1 MELPMTKDLDNL
13 LSDLRSIH
21 PDIKPISADIIVVAD
36 WVRFKCRYGCRAYG
50 KHLCCP
56 PYAPTPEEM
65 RKVVAEYKTAI
76 LARFET
82 APGPGADP
90 KHTHHYFWNSVT
102 HLHKTVY
109 ELEKRAFLSGY
120 YKALG
125 FYAMPCTLCETC
137 VVEEKLE
144 KGEEVSPLEPL
155 RCRHKDMMRPS
166 MEACGVDVFKTLENA
181 GYSPQVLKSYSDSV
195 VLFGMVLLE

>member
-1 MELPMTKDLDNL
+1 MNEDLESL

-21 PDIKPISADIIVVAD
+21 NDIKPISTNMIAVAD

-65 RKVVAEYKTAI
+65 RKVVVEYKTAI
-76 LARFET
+76 LARFE
-82 APGPGADP
+82 AVPGPGTDP
-90 KHTHHYFWNSVT
+90 KHLHHYLMNSIT

-109 ELEKRAFLSGY
+109 QLEIKAFLSGY

-125 FYAMPCTLCETC
+125 FYAMPCALCETC
-137 VVEEKLE
+137 VAEEKLE
-144 KGEEVSPLEPL
+144 RNEEVSLL
-155 RCRHKDMMRPS
+155 DTTKCRHKDMMRPS

-181 GYSPQVLKSYSDSV
+181 GYSPRVLRSYSQKV
-195 VLFGMVLLE
+195 VLFGMVLIE

>member
-1 MELPMTKDLDNL
+1 MIKDLDDL

-21 PDIKPISADIIVVAD
+21 QDIRPISTDMIVVSD

-65 RKVVAEYKTAI
+65 RKVVAEYKTAL

-82 APGPGADP
+82 VPGPGTDP

-102 HLHKTVY
+102 HLHRTVY
-109 ELEKRAFLSGY
+109 ELEKKAFLYGY

-137 VVEEKLE
+137 VIEEKLE
-144 KGEEVSPLEPL
+144 KGEEANPQDVLK
-155 RCRHKDMMRPS
+155 CRHKDMMRPS

-181 GYSPQVLKSYSDSV
+181 GYNPAVLKSYQELV
-195 VLFGMVLLE
+195 MLFGMVLLE

>member
-1 MELPMTKDLDNL
+1 MKEDLDSL
-13 LSDLRSIH
+13 LSHLRSIH
-21 PDIKPISADIIVVAD
+21 LDIKSISTDAIVIAD

-56 PYAPTPEEM
+56 PYAPTPDEM
-65 RKVVAEYKTAI
+65 RKVVAEYETAI
-76 LARFET
+76 LARFEA
-82 APGPGADP
+82 APGPGIDP
-90 KHTHHYFWNSVT
+90 KHTHHYLQNSIS

-109 ELEKRAFLSGY
+109 KLEINAFLSGY

-125 FYAMPCTLCETC
+125 FYAMPCALCETC
-137 VVEEKLE
+137 VAEEKLG
-144 KGEEVSPLEPL
+144 KGEEVTPPSDALK
-155 RCRHKDMMRPS
+155 CRHKDIMRPS

-181 GYSPQVLKSYSDSV
+181 GYNPSVLKSYSENV

>member
-1 MELPMTKDLDNL
+1 MNEDINSL
-13 LSDLRSIH
+13 LSNLRSIH
-21 PDIKPISADIIVVAD
+21 QDIKPISTDMIVVAD

-56 PYAPTPEEM
+56 PYAPTPEVM
-65 RKVVAEYKTAI
+65 RRAVSEYKTAI
-76 LARFET
+76 LASLET
-82 APGPGADP
+82 LPGPGTDP
-90 KHTHHYFWNSVT
+90 THTRHYLMNSVT

-109 ELEKRAFLSGY
+109 QLEIKAFLSGY

-125 FYAMPCTLCETC
+125 FYAMPCALCETC
-137 VVEEKLE
+137 VAEEKLE
-144 KGEEVSPLEPL
+144 KGEEVSLL
-155 RCRHKDMMRPS
+155 DTTKCRHKDIMRPS

-181 GYSPQVLKSYSDSV
+181 GYSPRVLKSYSEQV

>member
-1 MELPMTKDLDNL
+1 MTKDLDSL

-21 PDIKPISADIIVVAD
+21 QDIMPISTDTIVVAD

-56 PYAPTPEEM
+56 PYAPTPDEM
-65 RKVVAEYKTAI
+65 RRVVAEYKTAI
-76 LARFET
+76 LARFE
-82 APGPGADP
+82 AVPGPGTDP
-90 KHTHHYFWNSVT
+90 KHTHHYLMNSVT

-109 ELEKRAFLSGY
+109 QLETKAFLSGY

-125 FYAMPCTLCETC
+125 FYAMPCALCETC
-137 VVEEKLE
+137 VAEEKLG
-144 KGEEVSPLEPL
+144 KGEETNLLDSTK
-155 RCRHKDMMRPS
+155 CRHKDIMRPS
-166 MEACGVDVFKTLENA
+166 MEACGVDVFKTLESA
-181 GYSPQVLKSYSDSV
+181 GYSPRVLKSYSEKV

>member
-1 MELPMTKDLDNL
+1 MKNKNLDDLISN
-13 LSDLRSIH
+13 LRSIH
-21 PDIKPISADIIVVAD
+21 QDIKPISTDVIMVAD

-65 RKVVAEYKTAI
+65 RNVIAEYKTAI

-82 APGPGADP
+82 VPGPGIDP
-90 KHTHHYFWNSVT
+90 KHTHHYLQNSIA

-109 ELEKRAFLSGY
+109 QMEIKAFLSGY

-125 FYAMPCTLCETC
+125 FYAMPCALCETC
-137 VVEEKLE
+137 VAEEKLE
-144 KGEEVSPLEPL
+144 KGKEISSLDAL
-155 RCRHKDMMRPS
+155 KCRHKDIMRPS
-166 MEACGVDVFKTLENA
+166 MEACGIDLFKTLENV
-181 GYSPQVLKSYSDSV
+181 GYSPRVLKSYSEKV

>member
-1 MELPMTKDLDNL
+1 MNKDLDNL
-13 LSDLRSIH
+13 HSDLRSIH
-21 PDIKPISADIIVVAD
+21 QDIKPISTDMIAVAD

-76 LARFET
+76 LARFE
-82 APGPGADP
+82 AVPGPGTDP
-90 KHTHHYFWNSVT
+90 KHLHHYLMNSIT

-109 ELEKRAFLSGY
+109 QLEIKAFLSGY

-125 FYAMPCTLCETC
+125 FYAMPCALCETC
-137 VVEEKLE
+137 VAEEKLE
-144 KGEEVSPLEPL
+144 KNEEASLL
-155 RCRHKDMMRPS
+155 DITKCRHKDMMRPS

-181 GYSPQVLKSYSDSV
+181 GYSPRVLKSYSEKV

>member
-1 MELPMTKDLDNL
+1 
-13 LSDLRSIH
+13 
-21 PDIKPISADIIVVAD
+21 
-36 WVRFKCRYGCRAYG
+36 
-50 KHLCCP
+50 
-56 PYAPTPEEM
+56 M

-82 APGPGADP
+82 APGPGTDLE
-90 KHTHHYFWNSVT
+90 HIHHYFWNSVT

-109 ELEKRAFLSGY
+109 ALEIKAFLEGY

-137 VVEEKLE
+137 VIEEKLE
-144 KGEEVSPLEPL
+144 KGEEISPLEPL
-155 RCRHKDMMRPS
+155 RCRHKDVMRPS
-166 MEACGVDVFKTLENA
+166 MEACGIDVFKTLENA
-181 GYSPQVLKSYSDSV
+181 DYSPKVLKSYSESV

>member
-1 MELPMTKDLDNL
+1 MNKDLDIL
-13 LSDLRSIH
+13 LSDLRTIH
-21 PDIKPISADIIVVAD
+21 QDIKPISTDMIAVAD

-56 PYAPTPEEM
+56 PYAPTPDEM
-65 RKVVAEYKTAI
+65 RMVVAEYKTAI

-82 APGPGADP
+82 VPGPGTDP
-90 KHTHHYFWNSVT
+90 KHTHHYLMNSVAN
-102 HLHKTVY
+102 LHKTVY
-109 ELEKRAFLSGY
+109 QLEIKSFLSGY

-125 FYAMPCTLCETC
+125 FYAMPCSLCETC
-137 VVEEKLE
+137 VAEEKLE
-144 KGEEVSPLEPL
+144 KNEEASLL
-155 RCRHKDMMRPS
+155 DTTKCRHKDIMRPS

-181 GYSPQVLKSYSDSV
+181 GYSSRVLKSYSEKV

>member
-1 MELPMTKDLDNL
+1 MNKDLDSL
-13 LSDLRSIH
+13 LSDLRTIH
-21 PDIKPISADIIVVAD
+21 HDIKPISTDMIAVAD

-76 LARFET
+76 LARFEA
-82 APGPGADP
+82 APGPGTDP
-90 KHTHHYFWNSVT
+90 KHTHHYLMNSVT
-102 HLHKTVY
+102 NLHKTVY
-109 ELEKRAFLSGY
+109 QLEVKSFLSGY

-125 FYAMPCTLCETC
+125 FYAMPCALCETC
-137 VVEEKLE
+137 VAEEKLE
-144 KGEEVSPLEPL
+144 KNEEVSLPDTAK
-155 RCRHKDMMRPS
+155 CRHKDIMRPS

-181 GYSPQVLKSYSDSV
+181 GYSPRVLRSYSQKV
-195 VLFGMVLLE
+195 VLFGMVLIE

>member
-1 MELPMTKDLDNL
+1 MNEDINSL
-13 LSDLRSIH
+13 LSNLRSIH
-21 PDIKPISADIIVVAD
+21 QDIKPISTDMIVVAD

-82 APGPGADP
+82 LPGPGTDP
-90 KHTHHYFWNSVT
+90 THTHHYLMNSVT

-109 ELEKRAFLSGY
+109 HLEIKAFLSGY

-125 FYAMPCTLCETC
+125 FYAMPCALCETC
-137 VVEEKLE
+137 VAEEKLE
-144 KGEEVSPLEPL
+144 KGEEVSLL
-155 RCRHKDMMRPS
+155 DTTKCRHKDIMRTS

-181 GYSPQVLKSYSDSV
+181 AYSPRVLKSYSEQV

>member
-1 MELPMTKDLDNL
+1 MTEDLDGL

-21 PDIKPISADIIVVAD
+21 QDIKQISTDVIVVAD

-56 PYAPTPEEM
+56 PYAPTPEET
-65 RKVVAEYKTAI
+65 RRVVAEYKTAV

-82 APGPGADP
+82 LPGPGTDP
-90 KHTHHYFWNSVT
+90 KHTHHYLMNSVAN
-102 HLHKTVY
+102 LHRTVY
-109 ELEKRAFLSGY
+109 QLEAKAFLSGY

-125 FYAMPCTLCETC
+125 FYAMPCALCETC
-137 VVEEKLE
+137 VAEEKLGN
-144 KGEEVSPLEPL
+144 GEDASLFDTTK
-155 RCRHKDMMRPS
+155 CRHKDIMRPS
-166 MEACGVDVFKTLENA
+166 MEACGVDVFKTLESA
-181 GYSPQVLKSYSDSV
+181 GYSPRVLKSYSEKV

>member
-1 MELPMTKDLDNL
+1 MNEDLNSL
-13 LSDLRSIH
+13 LSNLRSIH
-21 PDIKPISADIIVVAD
+21 QDIKPISTDMIVVAD

-65 RKVVAEYKTAI
+65 RRVVSEYKTAI

-82 APGPGADP
+82 LPGPGTDP
-90 KHTHHYFWNSVT
+90 THTHHYLMNSVT

-109 ELEKRAFLSGY
+109 HLEIKAFLSGY

-125 FYAMPCTLCETC
+125 FYAMPCALCETC
-137 VVEEKLE
+137 VAEEKLE
-144 KGEEVSPLEPL
+144 KGEEVSLL
-155 RCRHKDMMRPS
+155 DTTKCKHKDIMRPS

-181 GYSPQVLKSYSDSV
+181 GYSPRVLKSYSEQV